1 MTEEKGSRPA
11 ARESNRE
18 GGSADSGRSRKGR
31 RRYFQPKRDGRS
43 QSSGNQAGNQ
53 GSGQSSGQGS
63 GQAGAQQGGQ
73 SAGQSGRP
81 SGQSPRGQDNRG
93 RGDNKRGDGKRG
105 DDGSRSKR
113 RDARRRARSRQ
124 RYDDTRAANLEAEV
138 AYTAP
143 QSVYIYEHSAHP
155 ELRDSYEFRPD
166 HFSKVGRTLDDYQ
179 IDLSKLFPG
188 EIAED
193 GTPVFANMLPKPQFD
208 WTGWEDNRPEAN
220 PPANSAVNPE
230 TDPGTHAETD
240 DEMNAEARA
249 ETRQETREDEDQKG

>member
-31 RRYFQPKRDGRS
+31 RRYFQPKKDGRS
-43 QSSGNQAGNQ
+43 QSSGTQAAGQ
-53 GSGQSSGQGS
+53 GSNQGS
-63 GQAGAQQGGQ
+63 GQAGAQQGSQ

-188 EIAED
+188 EIADD
-193 GTPVFANMLPKPQFD
+193 GTPVFANMLPKPQYD
-208 WTGWEDNRPEAN
+208 WTGWEDTRPEAN
-220 PPANSAVNPE
+220 PPANPAVNPE
-230 TDPGTHAETD
+230 ADPGT
-240 DEMNAEARA
+240 RA
-249 ETRQETREDEDQKG
+249 DANDETRQETREDEDQKG

>member
-1 MTEEKGSRPA
+1 MTEERGSRPA

-18 GGSADSGRSRKGR
+18 GGSADGGRSRKGR
-31 RRYFQPKRDGRS
+31 RRYFQPKKDGRS
-43 QSSGNQAGNQ
+43 QSPNNQAGNQAGNQ
-53 GSGQSSGQGS
+53 GSGQGSAQTGVQQGS
-63 GQAGAQQGGQ
+63 Q
-73 SAGQSGRP
+73 STGQSGRP
-81 SGQSPRGQDNRG
+81 AGQSPRGQDNRG

-105 DDGSRSKR
+105 EDGSRSKR

-188 EIAED
+188 EIADD
-193 GTPVFANMLPKPQFD
+193 GTPVFANMLPKPQYD
-208 WTGWEDNRPEAN
+208 WTGWEDTRPEAN
-220 PPANSAVNPE
+220 PPANPALNPE
-230 TDPGTHAETD
+230 ENPGTR
-240 DEMNAEARA
+240 AEANN
-249 ETRQETREDEDQKG
+249 ETRQEPREDQDQKG